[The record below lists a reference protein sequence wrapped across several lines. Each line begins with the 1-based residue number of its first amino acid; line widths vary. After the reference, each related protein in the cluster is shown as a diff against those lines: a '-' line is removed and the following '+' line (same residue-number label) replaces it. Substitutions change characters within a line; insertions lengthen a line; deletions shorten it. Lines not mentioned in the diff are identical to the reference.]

1 MICQLNSYKTINKI
15 FIFLSV
21 GVFLYSFLFPFLP
34 LTISSSCNELP
45 QIYCKSRGLSRA
57 FSELI
62 RLNYD
67 LAIEYNIYSLNIF
80 SFFLYVFFSRI
91 FINKYIKPSSKRLFI
106 VIDVSISTFLF
117 LYLFLPLLA

>member
-1 MICQLNSYKTINKI
+1 MICQLNSYKTINRI

-21 GVFLYSFLFPFLP
+21 GVFVYSFLFPFLP

-57 FSELI
+57 FSEI
-62 RLNYD
+62 MRLNFS
-67 LAIEYNIYSLNIF
+67 LALEHNIYSLNVF

-91 FINKYIKPSSKRLFI
+91 FINLYINLGRKTLFI
-106 VIDVSISTFLF
+106 ISDVSLSSFIF
-117 LYLFLPLLA
+117 LYLFLPLLV

>member
-1 MICQLNSYKTINKI
+1 MFCQLNSYNTINRI

-57 FSELI
+57 FSELM
-62 RLNYD
+62 RLNYSSA
-67 LAIEYNIYSLNIF
+67 LEYNIYSLNIF

-91 FINKYIKPSSKRLFI
+91 FINIYINLSRKRLFI
-106 VIDVSISTFLF
+106 ISDVSLSSFLF